1 MKNTLIRE
9 RKSKKVVMIAFLY
22 VLGLLGMFSI
32 LLAIFIGR
40 EKPEQK
46 ANEDTYQNITA
57 AWTLDKEG
65 TQPVEVKKLGE
76 YMDPES
82 GKLSMYY
89 QLPELSSDTSLVY
102 RSKDVYTRVLV
113 DGEEIYETSVYES
126 GFYNKSPGN
135 LWNVLL
141 VSSKYSG
148 KCLELQITMV
158 YDTNAITVDSLLLES
173 LAPSALVITMG
184 KG

>member
-9 RKSKKVVMIAFLY
+9 RKDKKVVMIAFLY

-82 GKLSMYY
+82 GELSMYY

-148 KCLELQITMV
+148 
-158 YDTNAITVDSLLLES
+158 
-173 LAPSALVITMG
+173 
-184 KG
+184 